1 MRLTDKLA
9 GVKGS
14 IATGDFAPT
23 RQAEAV
29 AAELTGAIEAEL
41 ARLQQVREVRLASI
55 NSGALALEIPA
66 VQAGAKEEESA
77 DD

>member
-1 MRLTDKLA
+1 
-9 GVKGS
+9 
-14 IATGDFAPT
+14 
-23 RQAEAV
+23 V